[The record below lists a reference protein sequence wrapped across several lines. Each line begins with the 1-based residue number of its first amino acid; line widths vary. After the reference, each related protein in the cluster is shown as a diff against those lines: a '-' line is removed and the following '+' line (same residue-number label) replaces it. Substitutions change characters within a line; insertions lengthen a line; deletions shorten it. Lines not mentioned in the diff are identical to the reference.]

1 MSKTLFIDGKDAHE
15 DDDSCLVIHP
25 SHLLSASTLDDNFFD
40 NVIIKNSPA
49 EYLKAA
55 GLFHIFRALKS
66 GGVLE
71 VTVDQPIVVMQ
82 SLDASEIEANCRLA
96 GFNDI
101 REESYSSYEKK
112 NGKES
117 KIETSK
123 LTMVKP

>member
-1 MSKTLFIDGKDAHE
+1 MSKTLYIDGLDFHE
-15 DDDSCLVIHP
+15 EDKECLVLHP
-25 SHLLSASTLDDNFFD
+25 SHLTSLNVLDDNYFD
-40 NVIIKNSPA
+40 ECIIKNSPA
-49 EYLKAA
+49 EYLKAI
-55 GLFHIFRALKS
+55 GLFHIFRALKK
-66 GGVLE
+66 GGVLQII
-71 VTVDQPIVVMQ
+71 VDQPIYVMQ
-82 SLDASEIEANCRLA
+82 SIDASQIESSCRLA

>member
-1 MSKTLFIDGKDAHE
+1 MEKN
-15 DDDSCLVIHP
+15 DSCSVIHP
-25 SHLLSASTLDDNFFD
+25 AHLLSASTLDDNFFD
-40 NVIIKNSPA
+40 NVKNSPA

-71 VTVDQPIVVMQ
+71 VTVNQPIVVMQ

>member
-25 SHLLSASTLDDNFFD
+25 SHLLSASTLDDNFFV

-66 GGVLE
+66 GGVLQ
-71 VTVDQPIVVMQ
+71 VIVDQPIFVMQ